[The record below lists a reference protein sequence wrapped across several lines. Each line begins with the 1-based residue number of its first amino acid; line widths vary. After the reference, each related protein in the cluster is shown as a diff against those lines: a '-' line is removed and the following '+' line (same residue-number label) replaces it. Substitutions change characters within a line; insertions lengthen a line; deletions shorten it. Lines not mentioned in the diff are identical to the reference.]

1 MNENYYS
8 ANSIKQRYKFRLFL
22 LMFFI
27 LIVIVFYL
35 GYIFHLQIAKGLE
48 FKNRA
53 RRVASR
59 SIPIPAQRGA
69 IFDRNHDEPLVINVD
84 SFAVNLI
91 PAELDDQQ
99 LSIVAERLSKLLP
112 MSTDEILRK
121 IPPQYRN
128 MYQPVEIKSGV
139 SFDIITIIA
148 EHIEDF
154 PGVSWQGKPIRRYQE
169 TNSLVHLIGHVGGIT
184 NEELQVLY
192 NQGYSINSVIGKSGI
207 EKEYDQLLRGR
218 NGRRYNVVDVRGR
231 QVGSSDMIED
241 PPENGKNLV
250 LTVDRDIQQLA
261 QEALGPRMGTAI
273 VMKPA
278 TGEIL
283 ALVSY
288 PWYNP
293 NEFSTDRSEQAYR
306 SYALD
311 PRHPFLNRAI
321 QSSYSPA
328 STFKIIMSTA
338 ALEEEVIDPE
348 KEIVCNGSMWV
359 GNREFKCHESKG
371 HGPMNLR
378 SGLAESCNVYFYTLG
393 LNYLGI
399 DNISKYAKQ
408 FGYGEYTGVDLPG
421 EVKGLVPT
429 PAWKSRTHNSS
440 WVGGDTVN
448 TSIGQG
454 FLNVTPIQM
463 ANMVAMVS
471 NEGTVYK
478 PHLLKEVHDPVNGQI
493 IDTLEPQVLR
503 TTSIRK
509 ETFRAVQS
517 NMRNA
522 ITDGT
527 AEVVITTEAVKVA
540 GKTGT
545 GQAGLED
552 RWDAWFAAYGP
563 YDAPPEEQV
572 VVVTMVEASNEWE
585 WWAVRAAN
593 IIFQGI
599 FADQNYDEAIEALKW
614 GWLHN
619 DRLQ

>member
-8 ANSIKQRYKFRLFL
+8 ANSIKQRYRFRIYL

-27 LIVIVFYL
+27 LTVIVFYM
-35 GYIFHLQIAKGLE
+35 GYIFHLQITKGRE

-59 SIPIPAQRGA
+59 SIPIPAQRGE

-84 SFAVNLI
+84 SFAVNVI
-91 PAELDDQQ
+91 PAELSNEELDT
-99 LSIVAERLSKLLP
+99 VALRLSQLLP
-112 MSTDEILRK
+112 MSREEILKK

-128 MYQPVEIKSGV
+128 LYQPIEIKSGV
-139 SFDIITIIA
+139 SFDTITRIA
-148 EHIEDF
+148 EHIEAF
-154 PGVSWQGKPIRRYQE
+154 PGVSWQSKPIRRYLE
-169 TNSLVHLIGHVGGIT
+169 NNSLVHLIGHVGSIT

-192 NQGYSINSVIGKSGI
+192 NEGYSINSVIGKSGI

-231 QVGSSDMIED
+231 QVGSSDMTEV

-250 LTVDRDIQQLA
+250 LTVDRDIQKLA
-261 QEALGPRMGTAI
+261 EEALGDRMGSAI
-273 VMKPA
+273 VLKPS

-283 ALVSY
+283 AMVSY
-288 PWYNP
+288 PWYDP
-293 NEFSTDRSEQAYR
+293 NDFYTDRSDQAYR
-306 SYALD
+306 TYALD
-311 PRHPFLNRAI
+311 PQHPFLNRAI
-321 QSSYSPA
+321 QSSYAPA
-328 STFKIIMSTA
+328 STFKIVMSTA
-338 ALEEEVIDPE
+338 AFEEEAIDPQ
-348 KEIVCNGSMWV
+348 KEVVCNGSMWV
-359 GNREFKCHESKG
+359 GNREFKCHEMNG
-371 HGPMNLR
+371 HGAVNLR

-399 DNISKYAKQ
+399 DIISKYARR
-408 FGYGEYTGVDLPG
+408 FGYGEYTGIDLPG
-421 EVKGLVPT
+421 EVKGLVPS
-429 PAWKSRTHNSS
+429 PSWKERAHNSP

-454 FLNVTPIQM
+454 YLNVTPIQM
-463 ANMVAMVS
+463 ANVIAMIA
-471 NEGTVYK
+471 NEGVIYK
-478 PHLLKEVHDPVNGQI
+478 PHLLKEVHDPVNGQL
-493 IDTLEPQVLR
+493 IDSAGPEVLR
-503 TTSIRK
+503 NSSIRK
-509 ETFRAVQS
+509 ETFEEVQS
-517 NMRNA
+517 NMRFA

-527 AEVVITTEAVKVA
+527 AEVVITTDAVKIA

-545 GQAGLED
+545 GEAGFED
-552 RWDAWFAAYGP
+552 SWNAWFAAYGP
-563 YDAPPEEQV
+563 YNAEPEEQV
-572 VVVTMVEASNEWE
+572 VVVTMVEAGNEWE

-599 FADQNYDEAIEALKW
+599 FADQNYDEAIEALNW